1 MNFTVLNIEL
11 EEEER
16 LQIELKNIEEAQ
28 MILEMNLRAQAEY
41 LKMKEETEEAERVRR
56 LEEERRN
63 AAELERTLNEAKRL
77 AEEAAIRRAKLEA
90 RAMFVS
96 SMRGENAIIKRNQS
110 ITKAFVFS
118 YYDLL
123 NYLGT
128 KREVKI
134 TKRKNNF

>member
-1 MNFTVLNIEL
+1 M
-11 EEEER
+11 
-16 LQIELKNIEEAQ
+16 KNIEEAQ

-41 LKMKEETEEAERVRR
+41 LKMKEEAEEAERIRR
-56 LEEERRN
+56 EEEERRD

-77 AEEAAIRRAKLEA
+77 AEEAAMRRAKLEA

-128 KREVKI
+128 KREVKNM
-134 TKRKNNF
+134 KRKNNF

>member
-1 MNFTVLNIEL
+1 M

-16 LQIELKNIEEAQ
+16 LKIELKNIEEAQ

-41 LKMKEETEEAERVRR
+41 LKMKEEAEEAERIRR
-56 LEEERRN
+56 EEEECRN

-128 KREVKI
+128 KREVKN